1 MSDESIYL
9 VQVAPL
15 PSTRGSMLTMPKG
28 EERRK
33 RWCPRGGAHSPGA
46 SPIEQRCEL
55 GRRLVAAPD
64 GIEIGPAIRAA
75 AAVLGLSYRTI
86 HR

>member
-1 MSDESIYL
+1 
-9 VQVAPL
+9 V
-15 PSTRGSMLTMPKG
+15 STGRSALT
-28 EERRK
+28 
-33 RWCPRGGAHSPGA
+33 GA